1 MQSLQTQGE
10 ATPSSY
16 RTVLY
21 DDGVAENISTLTK
34 YPTVIIVQLM
44 IVGLKL
50 LSVPLGY
57 EHEWLYVMQ
66 ASNIACVWQTCK

>member
-1 MQSLQTQGE
+1 MSH
-10 ATPSSY
+10 ASY

-44 IVGLKL
+44 IVDLKL
-50 LSVPLGY
+50 LHTDIILSMVTQTSFVMRHLY
-57 EHEWLYVMQ
+57 EL
-66 ASNIACVWQTCK
+66 ASLKCVNSLS